1 MADAQSQAGV
11 SVTVAAT
18 DDNGAGHLNRADIP
32 CSAGV
37 RYEIFVRQSR
47 FYTFSW
53 PLTLWLWRN
62 VRKFDVIHIHALFS
76 YPSTAAAVCAKV
88 TGTPFIVRPLGTLN
102 QWGMQNRKRWLKTA
116 SFLLLESRIL
126 RWAALVHFTSEQE
139 AFEAGLLRVPYRSAI
154 VPNPVMIPASP
165 ANPGI
170 SARPSHLQGK
180 TVILFLSRIDAKK
193 GLDLLL
199 PAFRLVQ
206 REQRDSILVIVGD
219 GDPEY
224 VSAMKALANEL
235 EIAESVVW
243 RGFLDGHDKESI
255 MRSADIFVLPSYSE
269 NFGVAVVEAMGAGL
283 PVIVSDQVG
292 IHREIAREQAG
303 LVVHCGEEALATAL
317 LKASRES
324 AWRASAGAA
333 GRELAKQFS
342 PLVVSKQCLNLY
354 RRVATVSSGT

>member
-1 MADAQSQAGV
+1 
-11 SVTVAAT
+11 
-18 DDNGAGHLNRADIP
+18 
-32 CSAGV
+32 
-37 RYEIFVRQSR
+37 
-47 FYTFSW
+47 
-53 PLTLWLWRN
+53 
-62 VRKFDVIHIHALFS
+62 
-76 YPSTAAAVCAKV
+76 
-88 TGTPFIVRPLGTLN
+88 
-102 QWGMQNRKRWLKTA
+102 
-116 SFLLLESRIL
+116 
-126 RWAALVHFTSEQE
+126 
-139 AFEAGLLRVPYRSAI
+139 
-154 VPNPVMIPASP
+154 
-165 ANPGI
+165 
-170 SARPSHLQGK
+170 
-180 TVILFLSRIDAKK
+180 
-193 GLDLLL
+193 
-199 PAFRLVQ
+199 
-206 REQRDSILVIVGD
+206 
-219 GDPEY
+219 
-224 VSAMKALANEL
+224 MKALANEL